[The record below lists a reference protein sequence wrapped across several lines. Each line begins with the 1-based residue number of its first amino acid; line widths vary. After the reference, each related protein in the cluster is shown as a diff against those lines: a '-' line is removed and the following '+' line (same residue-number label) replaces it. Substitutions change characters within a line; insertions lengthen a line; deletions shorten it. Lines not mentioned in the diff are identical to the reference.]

1 MEEEYY
7 KKSVEGLEVVTEK
20 GKDPE
25 PFLVTSNG
33 IDIEQ
38 FKVTTLEKFTDT
50 VKATEELSEKER
62 SSVLDYIS
70 DNAELVSGELE
81 SFVNDQEA
89 AVKAHD
95 YLTSIF
101 VDFPSILELADVL
114 IQVLLKLLGVL
125 GG

>member
-7 KKSVEGLEVVTEK
+7 KKSVDGFEVVTEQ

-25 PFLVTSNG
+25 PFMVTSNG
-33 IDIEQ
+33 IDFEQ
-38 FKVTTLEKFTDT
+38 FKVTTLKKFTDT

-70 DNAELVSGELE
+70 DNADLVSGKLE

-89 AVKAHD
+89 AVKVHD
-95 YLTSIF
+95 YLTSMF
-101 VDFPSILELADVL
+101 VDFPSISELADVL
-114 IQVLLKLLGVL
+114 IQVLLKLLG
-125 GG
+125 G

>member
-7 KKSVEGLEVVTEK
+7 KKSVEGFEVVTEQ

-25 PFLVTSNG
+25 PFMVTSNG
-33 IDIEQ
+33 IDFEQ
-38 FKVTTLEKFTDT
+38 LKVTILKKFADT

-70 DNAELVSGELE
+70 DNADLVSGKLE

-89 AVKAHD
+89 AVKVHD
-95 YLTSIF
+95 YLTSMF
-101 VDFPSILELADVL
+101 VDFPSISELSDVL
-114 IQVLLKLLGVL
+114 IQVLLKLLG
-125 GG
+125 G